1 MFVSIAI
8 AQNKKLSFSHITN
21 KFYDLEA
28 LASLPEMGEKSLMA
42 SSCDGKSTYNSK
54 QNKYENWTGTEDY
67 FGYTWGWPTEFSRPF
82 NNQTFT
88 TAEGIEE
95 SEENAATM

>member
-1 MFVSIAI
+1 
-8 AQNKKLSFSHITN
+8 
-21 KFYDLEA
+21 
-28 LASLPEMGEKSLMA
+28 MA
-42 SSCDGKSTYNSK
+42 SSCDGKSTYTLE

-67 FGYTWGWPTEFSRPF
+67 FGYAWGWWPTEFSRPF

-95 SEENAATM
+95 SEENAAHYVKNGTRVVSMNRFQIADNVPFQKSFFATLEQY